1 MDKYRLGK
9 KQKRAILEVA
19 TGREYLVF
27 PQGKTEHVAEFLDF
41 LNAREQSRQAAV
53 SGSVPHRCP
62 ICNGSGIVPAGFY
75 NQTSGHWSSTSVHEQ
90 CKQCTGT
97 GLVWGGTDR

>member
-27 PQGKTEHVAEFLDF
+27 PQSNTEHVAEFLKW
-41 LNAREQSRQAAV
+41 LNAKESEPEPV
-53 SGSVPHRCP
+53 
-62 ICNGSGIVPAGFY
+62 ILTNK
-75 NQTSGHWSSTSVHEQ
+75 N
-90 CKQCTGT
+90 
-97 GLVWGGTDR
+97 